1 MPTIEQLR
9 KEIERT
15 DSNIIEKLAKRQEL
29 SKQIGQLKL
38 SEGKE
43 IIDLSQ
49 EKKLYEFYK
58 TLSEKNKLQQAFVN
72 RVFKIIIAY
81 SRKVQKS

>member
-15 DSNIIEKLAKRQEL
+15 DANIIEKLAKRQEL

>member
-9 KEIERT
+9 QKIEMP
-15 DSNIIEKLAKRQEL
+15 IAEFIEKLAKRQEL

-81 SRKVQKS
+81 SRKVQK